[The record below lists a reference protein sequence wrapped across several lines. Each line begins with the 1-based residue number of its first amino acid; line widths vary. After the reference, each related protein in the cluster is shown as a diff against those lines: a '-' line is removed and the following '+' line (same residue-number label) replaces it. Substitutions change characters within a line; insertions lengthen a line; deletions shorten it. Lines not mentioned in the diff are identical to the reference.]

1 MNGARRK
8 TKKAKKVSDEEKDY
22 PWYGALPHDHYDH
35 YHEELEWPVEHKELD
50 WPTDIDDNRHT
61 FDYDF
66 MDLGHDFVPVHSR

>member
-8 TKKAKKVSDEEKDY
+8 TKKAKKVIDEEKDY
-22 PWYGALPHDHYDH
+22 PWYDAPHTHYDH

-50 WPTDIDDNRHT
+50 WPTDIDANRHT

-66 MDLGHDFVPVHSR
+66 MDLGHDFVPVPSR